1 MRIAGKKIGILL
13 ESDYLEPEIAHY
25 AACFPA
31 AGAELHFLTR
41 LWGQPSLRF
50 TGRESRQHHFQVDES
65 FEGMSDAELRSFAA
79 LIVPAGMVADHLR
92 YTEDTTR
99 PPPATIFLERVFAER
114 HICKAILCHGLYLVE
129 PAPHLVHNRRLTT
142 HDNLIAQVRSMG
154 AHYVDEDLVIDD
166 DLITARTG
174 RHCTQLTSALI
185 ERLAA

>member
-50 TGRESRQHHFQVDES
+50 TGRESRRHHFEVRES
-65 FEGMSDAELRSFAA
+65 FEGMSPAELRTFAA

-92 YTEDTTR
+92 YTEDTSR
-99 PPPATIFLERVFAER
+99 PPPATLFLERAFAEKT
-114 HICKAILCHGLYLVE
+114 IYKALLCHALYLVE
-129 PAPHLVHNRRLTT
+129 PAPHLVQGRRLTT
-142 HDNLIAQVRSMG
+142 HDNLIAQARQMG
-154 AHYVDEDLVIDD
+154 ATYLDQDLVVDD

-174 RHCTQLTSALI
+174 RHCPQLTSALI
-185 ERLAA
+185 DRLAA